1 MIDKEDK
8 KRFKVGHSIFHFPPR
23 GSALERI
30 TLRMRGTPKLK
41 FILMRSC
48 EMCVWERQC
57 VCVSLYTYTI
67 LAGHQNIWQIYSSF
81 VLSFFLFLHTYE
93 MQSENKID
101 QSVLTSSSHSHFVR
115 KKFFY
120 LHFVLVN
127 TLSKSVLFLKLL
139 IEQCHEF

>member
-8 KRFKVGHSIFHFPPR
+8 KRFKVGPSIFHFPPR
-23 GSALERI
+23 GIALERI

-48 EMCVWERQC
+48 EMRERQS
-57 VCVSLYTYTI
+57 VRECVSVSLHLYNSRRASKYLT
-67 LAGHQNIWQIYSSF
+67 NIF
-81 VLSFFLFLHTYE
+81 FFRSFFLSLHTYE

-120 LHFVLVN
+120 LHFVLVD
-127 TLSKSVLFLKLL
+127 TLSKSELFLKLL
-139 IEQCHEF
+139 IEQCCEF